1 MSGLRRNLPP
11 ILQMCKL
18 RHREESD
25 LWEVRQQGSG
35 SAEARTRLLSP
46 SIIFSPVS
54 GGSVFC
60 LGGPALSPVL
70 PQGRITPVFS
80 SFWFSFPS
88 ILSYFQ
94 QPSSLLTSLGLSFFI
109 FKMGTSLLPLLSG
122 LLSLQPLSL
131 GLGQHSVFADTCKEL
146 YLMAKLAS
154 ASPSGPNFFLNY
166 PLNWL

>member
-1 MSGLRRNLPP
+1 MAELKLEPGSCLLASSSPLCLE
-11 ILQMCKL
+11 ILF
-18 RHREESD
+18 
-25 LWEVRQQGSG
+25 
-35 SAEARTRLLSP
+35 SAW
-46 SIIFSPVS
+46 
-54 GGSVFC
+54 GW
-60 LGGPALSPVL
+60 GPALSPVL

-88 ILSYFQ
+88 ILSSFQ
-94 QPSSLLTSLGLSFFI
+94 RPSSLLTSLGLSFFI
-109 FKMGTSLLPLLSG
+109 FKMGTSILPLLSG